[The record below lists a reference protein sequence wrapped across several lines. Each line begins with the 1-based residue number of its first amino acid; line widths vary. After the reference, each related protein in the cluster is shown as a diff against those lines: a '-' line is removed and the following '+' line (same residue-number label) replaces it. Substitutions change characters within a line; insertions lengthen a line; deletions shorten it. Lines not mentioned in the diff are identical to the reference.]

1 MASLWDYISPT
12 GEGSQARSN
21 WLREN
26 VDQPISD
33 AARYYL
39 GARTGVPNLLG
50 LLADGTP
57 SSGLGR
63 ASQASQQLF
72 APDQS
77 IMDRIT
83 STGNLLSETAG
94 VGAGLLGVNQTARAV
109 GPAVED
115 ATRAFG
121 RNVAE
126 RLNQRGPMP
135 TLGSNGGNI
144 PALSKAD
151 QMRRE
156 ANIQRFGY
164 DPSEVPVE
172 PTGILAYHG
181 TPHSFDKFDTSKIG
195 TGEGAQAYGHGLY
208 FAENEGVAR
217 GYRDAL
223 SGNLKATIGKK
234 PIMDV
239 YSGLEK
245 QAERMPIKSAQDTYD
260 KMDFLYNLEN
270 TSDFNV
276 AFSRIENPS
285 VAKWAEKE
293 IKPKFNPAGN
303 MYEVKINA
311 DPKDFLNW
319 DLPIS
324 QQPKAFQDIV
334 RNSDL
339 THLPEHGRL
348 RRTIE
353 AWRKNKGDWVPE
365 SGANI
370 PEPSGNDIYNA
381 LTDFGTD
388 PTRNV
393 NFSNELNNS
402 GVKGIKYLDEGSRG
416 KGYEVKLGIKGKPY
430 ETEPQYAR
438 SKEEADQ
445 ISKEYQ
451 NRGFETKIEESG
463 TRNYVVFDDKLVSI
477 VRKYGIAGAATML
490 GVSQADVAEAMDQG
504 NKPQGLLSK

>member
-1 MASLWDYISPT
+1 MGQWGY
-12 GEGSQARSN
+12 GEGDDRVSA
-21 WLREN
+21 LRDMFDGGGRGGSGN
-26 VDQPISD
+26 SYSTLDNADYQRIGGG
-33 AARYYL
+33 AAVAGERPQGYTSIDSA
-39 GARTGVPNLLG
+39 GNRQRRGG
-50 LLADGTP
+50 LLSFGYGYEEP
-57 SSGLGR
+57 SGKYVP
-63 ASQASQQLF
+63 ASVDMFNGGGAGM
-72 APDQS
+72 A
-77 IMDRIT
+77 
-83 STGNLLSETAG
+83 GNRLLSGIIFRQLAR
-94 VGAGLLGVNQTARAV
+94 GLR
-109 GPAVED
+109 PA
-115 ATRAFG
+115 ATGCVRMSINLFQ
-121 RNVAE
+121 
-126 RLNQRGPMP
+126 RL
-135 TLGSNGGNI
+135 LVI
-144 PALSKAD
+144 
-151 QMRRE
+151 
-156 ANIQRFGY
+156 I
-164 DPSEVPVE
+164 
-172 PTGILAYHG
+172 
-181 TPHSFDKFDTSKIG
+181 SFDKFDTSKIG